1 MNSRLPTPFRGL
13 RRRLA
18 ERAAESDIWDAVQL
32 AREDG
37 RPYTLD
43 YASRLVDE
51 WVELHGDRAGTDDHA
66 IVAGIGSF
74 RGRTIAI
81 IGHQKGRDLK
91 ERAFRNFGMAQPQGY
106 AKARRVFALAD
117 RLGFPVVTMIDT
129 PGAYPGVEAEQAG
142 QAAAIA
148 QSMLAMVRLR
158 VPTVACVIG
167 EGGSGGAL
175 AIGVAD
181 RVLMLEHAIYSV
193 ISPEGCATIL
203 WRDVNQRKKAAA
215 AFKPTARFSYELG
228 VVDTVVGEPSGGAHK
243 DHDRAARLLGDAIAQ
258 ALDSIEAEPVECAA
272 PHAARSSAAWACGSR
287 TASSWARRSPT
298 PPLSPTPPRRPPEAA
313 RGSADYFGGEGRQ
326 QRLGDRPH
334 GLAGALRGGAH
345 ARVRVGLGD
354 ALGRHQHA
362 LRALD
367 DLARLERVGQRLRF
381 LARLGEL
388 GAAGLGGRDGGQHV
402 VLPERLDEVAEGPG
416 LARLLHDVALGERR
430 HHHDRHLALGEDAPR
445 RLDAVE
451 LGHAHV
457 HQDDVRRELLRPA
470 ARPRRRRAPRRR
482 P

>member
-1 MNSRLPTPFRGL
+1 VNSRLPTPFRGL

-18 ERAAESDIWDAVQL
+18 VRAAESDIWDAVQL
-32 AREDG
+32 ARDDG

-43 YASRLVDE
+43 YADHLVDE
-51 WVELHGDRAGTDDHA
+51 WVELHGDRAGSDDHA

-81 IGHQKGRDLK
+81 VGHQKGRDLK

-228 VVDTVVGEPSGGAHK
+228 VVDTVVAEPSGGAHR
-243 DHDRAARLLGDAIAQ
+243 DHERAARLLGDAITVE
-258 ALDSIEAEPVECAA
+258 LDAIEAEPVELRR
-272 PHAARSSAAWACGSR
+272 AARRAKFRRMGVWLEDGVVVGEKEPDL
-287 TASSWARRSPT
+287 TAPVIS
-298 PPLSPTPPRRPPEAA
+298 
-313 RGSADYFGGEGRQ
+313 
-326 QRLGDRPH
+326 
-334 GLAGALRGGAH
+334 
-345 ARVRVGLGD
+345 V
-354 ALGRHQHA
+354 
-362 LRALD
+362 
-367 DLARLERVGQRLRF
+367 
-381 LARLGEL
+381 
-388 GAAGLGGRDGGQHV
+388 
-402 VLPERLDEVAEGPG
+402 
-416 LARLLHDVALGERR
+416 
-430 HHHDRHLALGEDAPR
+430 
-445 RLDAVE
+445 
-451 LGHAHV
+451 
-457 HQDDVRRELLRPA
+457 
-470 ARPRRRRAPRRR
+470 
-482 P
+482 

>member
-1 MNSRLPTPFRGL
+1 VNSRLPTPFRGL

-18 ERAAESDIWDAVQL
+18 VRAAESDIWDAVQL
-32 AREDG
+32 ARDDG

-43 YASRLVDE
+43 YAQRLVGEE
-51 WVELHGDRAGTDDHA
+51 WIELHGDRAGTDDHA
-66 IVAGIGSF
+66 IVAGVGSF

-81 IGHQKGRDLK
+81 VGHQKGRDLK

-148 QSMLAMVRLR
+148 QSMLSMVRLR

-181 RVLMLEHAIYSV
+181 RVLMLEHSIYSV

-228 VVDTVVGEPSGGAHK
+228 VVDTVVDEPSGGAHK

-258 ALDSIEAEPVECAA
+258 ALDAIEAEPVEQRR
-272 PHAARSSAAWACGSR
+272 AARRAKF
-287 TASSWARRSPT
+287 RRM
-298 PPLSPTPPRRPPEAA
+298 
-313 RGSADYFGGEGRQ
+313 G
-326 QRLGDRPH
+326 
-334 GLAGALRGGAH
+334 
-345 ARVRVGLGD
+345 VW
-354 ALGRHQHA
+354 
-362 LRALD
+362 
-367 DLARLERVGQRLRF
+367 LENG
-381 LARLGEL
+381 
-388 GAAGLGGRDGGQHV
+388 V
-402 VLPERLDEVAEGPG
+402 VV
-416 LARLLHDVALGERR
+416 GER
-430 HHHDRHLALGEDAPR
+430 DPDP
-445 RLDAVE
+445 AVPVE
-451 LGHAHV
+451 
-457 HQDDVRRELLRPA
+457 
-470 ARPRRRRAPRRR
+470 
-482 P
+482 

>member
-1 MNSRLPTPFRGL
+1 MPSSSHATTAG
-13 RRRLA
+13 
-18 ERAAESDIWDAVQL
+18 
-32 AREDG
+32 
-37 RPYTLD
+37 PYTLD
-43 YASRLVDE
+43 YVDHLVDE

-66 IVAGIGSF
+66 IVAGVGSF

-129 PGAYPGVEAEQAG
+129 PGAYPGVESEQAG

-158 VPTVACVIG
+158 VPSVACVIG

-228 VVDTVVGEPSGGAHK
+228 VVDTVVAEPSGGAHK
-243 DHDRAARLLGDAIAQ
+243 DHERAARLLGDAIAQ
-258 ALDSIEAEPVECAA
+258 ALDSIEAEPDRAA
-272 PHAARSSAAWACGSR
+272 PRAAPREVPAHGRVARGRRGGGREGARARCAPVPPVPATERARCRARPRPRWRRRGSR
-287 TASSWARRSPT
+287 
-298 PPLSPTPPRRPPEAA
+298 RRP
-313 RGSADYFGGEGRQ
+313 S
-326 QRLGDRPH
+326 
-334 GLAGALRGGAH
+334 
-345 ARVRVGLGD
+345 
-354 ALGRHQHA
+354 
-362 LRALD
+362 
-367 DLARLERVGQRLRF
+367 
-381 LARLGEL
+381 
-388 GAAGLGGRDGGQHV
+388 
-402 VLPERLDEVAEGPG
+402 GP
-416 LARLLHDVALGERR
+416 
-430 HHHDRHLALGEDAPR
+430 PP
-445 RLDAVE
+445 
-451 LGHAHV
+451 
-457 HQDDVRRELLRPA
+457 RPA
-470 ARPRRRRAPRRR
+470 ASRRRT
-482 P
+482 

>member
-18 ERAAESDIWDAVQL
+18 VRAAESDIWDAVQL
-32 AREDG
+32 ARDDG

-43 YASRLVDE
+43 YVDSLVDE
-51 WVELHGDRAGTDDHA
+51 WIELHGDRAGTDDHA
-66 IVAGIGSF
+66 IVAGVGSF

-148 QSMLAMVRLR
+148 QSMLAMARLR
-158 VPTVACVIG
+158 VPSVACVIG

-181 RVLMLEHAIYSV
+181 RVLMLEHSIYSV

-203 WRDVNQRKKAAA
+203 WRDVNQRRKAAA

-228 VVDTVVGEPSGGAHK
+228 VVDTVVTEPSGGAHK
-243 DHDRAARLLGDAIAQ
+243 DHERAARLLGDAIAQ
-258 ALDSIEAEPVECAA
+258 ALDSIEAEPVEQR
-272 PHAARSSAAWACGSR
+272 RSLRRAKFRHMGVWLENGVVVGEKEPEHDPAG
-287 TASSWARRSPT
+287 ARR
-298 PPLSPTPPRRPPEAA
+298 PEQA
-313 RGSADYFGGEGRQ
+313 
-326 QRLGDRPH
+326 
-334 GLAGALRGGAH
+334 
-345 ARVRVGLGD
+345 
-354 ALGRHQHA
+354 
-362 LRALD
+362 
-367 DLARLERVGQRLRF
+367 
-381 LARLGEL
+381 
-388 GAAGLGGRDGGQHV
+388 
-402 VLPERLDEVAEGPG
+402 
-416 LARLLHDVALGERR
+416 
-430 HHHDRHLALGEDAPR
+430 
-445 RLDAVE
+445 
-451 LGHAHV
+451 
-457 HQDDVRRELLRPA
+457 
-470 ARPRRRRAPRRR
+470 RAP
-482 P
+482 

>member
-32 AREDG
+32 ARDDG

-43 YASRLVDE
+43 YADRLVDD
-51 WVELHGDRAGTDDHA
+51 WIELHGDRAGTDDHA
-66 IVAGIGSF
+66 IVTGIGSF

-81 IGHQKGRDLK
+81 VGHQKGRDLK

-129 PGAYPGVEAEQAG
+129 PGAYPGRRGRA
-142 QAAAIA
+142 
-148 QSMLAMVRLR
+148 VRPGCR
-158 VPTVACVIG
+158 DRAVDARDGAPARADVVACVIG

-181 RVLMLEHAIYSV
+181 RVLMLEHSIYSV

-228 VVDTVVGEPSGGAHK
+228 VVDTVVPEPSGGAHK

-258 ALDSIEAEPVECAA
+258 ALDSIEAEPVELRR
-272 PHAARSSAAWACGSR
+272 AARRAKF
-287 TASSWARRSPT
+287 RRM
-298 PPLSPTPPRRPPEAA
+298 
-313 RGSADYFGGEGRQ
+313 G
-326 QRLGDRPH
+326 
-334 GLAGALRGGAH
+334 
-345 ARVRVGLGD
+345 VW
-354 ALGRHQHA
+354 
-362 LRALD
+362 
-367 DLARLERVGQRLRF
+367 LE
-381 LARLGEL
+381 
-388 GAAGLGGRDGGQHV
+388 DGV
-402 VLPERLDEVAEGPG
+402 VV
-416 LARLLHDVALGERR
+416 GEREP
-430 HHHDRHLALGEDAPR
+430 DPALPVAGD
-445 RLDAVE
+445 
-451 LGHAHV
+451 
-457 HQDDVRRELLRPA
+457 
-470 ARPRRRRAPRRR
+470 
-482 P
+482 

>member
-18 ERAAESDIWDAVQL
+18 VRAAESDIWDAVQL
-32 AREDG
+32 ARDDG

-43 YASRLVDE
+43 YAQRLVGEE
-51 WVELHGDRAGTDDHA
+51 WIELHGDRAGTDDHA
-66 IVAGIGSF
+66 IVAGVGSF

-81 IGHQKGRDLK
+81 VGHQKGRDLK

-148 QSMLAMVRLR
+148 QSMLSMVRLR

-181 RVLMLEHAIYSV
+181 RVLMLEHSIYSV

-228 VVDTVVGEPSGGAHK
+228 VVDTVVDEPSGGAHK

-258 ALDSIEAEPVECAA
+258 ALDSIEAEPVEQRR
-272 PHAARSSAAWACGSR
+272 AARRAKF
-287 TASSWARRSPT
+287 RRM
-298 PPLSPTPPRRPPEAA
+298 
-313 RGSADYFGGEGRQ
+313 G
-326 QRLGDRPH
+326 
-334 GLAGALRGGAH
+334 
-345 ARVRVGLGD
+345 VW
-354 ALGRHQHA
+354 
-362 LRALD
+362 
-367 DLARLERVGQRLRF
+367 LENG
-381 LARLGEL
+381 
-388 GAAGLGGRDGGQHV
+388 V
-402 VLPERLDEVAEGPG
+402 VV
-416 LARLLHDVALGERR
+416 GER
-430 HHHDRHLALGEDAPR
+430 DPDPT
-445 RLDAVE
+445 V
-451 LGHAHV
+451 
-457 HQDDVRRELLRPA
+457 PA
-470 ARPRRRRAPRRR
+470 E
-482 P
+482 

>member
-32 AREDG
+32 ARDDG

-43 YASRLVDE
+43 YATRLVGEE

-66 IVAGIGSF
+66 IVAGVGSF

-81 IGHQKGRDLK
+81 VGHQKGRDLK

-129 PGAYPGVEAEQAG
+129 PGAYPGVEAEQGG

-148 QSMLAMVRLR
+148 QSMLEMVRLR

-228 VVDTVVGEPSGGAHK
+228 VVDTVVPEPSGGAHK

-258 ALDSIEAEPVECAA
+258 ALDSIEAEPVEQRR
-272 PHAARSSAAWACGSR
+272 AARRAKF
-287 TASSWARRSPT
+287 RRM
-298 PPLSPTPPRRPPEAA
+298 
-313 RGSADYFGGEGRQ
+313 G
-326 QRLGDRPH
+326 
-334 GLAGALRGGAH
+334 
-345 ARVRVGLGD
+345 VW
-354 ALGRHQHA
+354 
-362 LRALD
+362 
-367 DLARLERVGQRLRF
+367 LENG
-381 LARLGEL
+381 
-388 GAAGLGGRDGGQHV
+388 V
-402 VLPERLDEVAEGPG
+402 VV
-416 LARLLHDVALGERR
+416 GEREP
-430 HHHDRHLALGEDAPR
+430 DPSIPVAGD
-445 RLDAVE
+445 
-451 LGHAHV
+451 
-457 HQDDVRRELLRPA
+457 
-470 ARPRRRRAPRRR
+470 
-482 P
+482 

>member
-32 AREDG
+32 ARDDG

-43 YASRLVDE
+43 YVEHLVDE
-51 WVELHGDRAGTDDHA
+51 WVELHGDRQGTDDHA
-66 IVAGIGSF
+66 IVAGVGSF

-106 AKARRVFALAD
+106 AKARRIFALAD

-129 PGAYPGVEAEQAG
+129 PGAYPGVESEQAG

-148 QSMLAMVRLR
+148 QSMLEMVRLR
-158 VPTVACVIG
+158 VPSVACVIG

-203 WRDVNQRKKAAA
+203 WRDLNQRRKAAA

-228 VVDTVVGEPSGGAHK
+228 VVDTVVPEPSGGAHK
-243 DHDRAARLLGDAIAQ
+243 DHERAARLLGDAIAH
-258 ALDSIEAEPVECAA
+258 ALDSIEAEPIEQ
-272 PHAARSSAAWACGSR
+272 
-287 TASSWARRSPT
+287 RR
-298 PPLSPTPPRRPPEAA
+298 
-313 RGSADYFGGEGRQ
+313 
-326 QRLGDRPH
+326 
-334 GLAGALRGGAH
+334 ALRRAKFRRMGVWLENGVGVGEKEPEPGAPVTPV
-345 ARVRVGLGD
+345 AGD
-354 ALGRHQHA
+354 
-362 LRALD
+362 
-367 DLARLERVGQRLRF
+367 
-381 LARLGEL
+381 
-388 GAAGLGGRDGGQHV
+388 
-402 VLPERLDEVAEGPG
+402 
-416 LARLLHDVALGERR
+416 
-430 HHHDRHLALGEDAPR
+430 
-445 RLDAVE
+445 
-451 LGHAHV
+451 
-457 HQDDVRRELLRPA
+457 
-470 ARPRRRRAPRRR
+470 
-482 P
+482 

>member
-1 MNSRLPTPFRGL
+1 VNSRLPTPFRGL

-32 AREDG
+32 ARDDG

-43 YASRLVDE
+43 YADRLVGE
-51 WVELHGDRAGTDDHA
+51 WVELHGDRAGSDDHA

-81 IGHQKGRDLK
+81 VGHQKGRDLK
-91 ERAFRNFGMAQPQGY
+91 ERAFRNFGMAQPRGY

-203 WRDVNQRKKAAA
+203 WRDVNQRRKAAA

-228 VVDTVVGEPSGGAHK
+228 VVDTVVPEPSGGAHK
-243 DHDRAARLLGDAIAQ
+243 DHERAARLLGDAIAV
-258 ALDSIEAEPVECAA
+258 ALDSIEAEPVELRRSARRAKFRRMGVWLENGVVVGEKEPDLAA
-272 PHAARSSAAWACGSR
+272 P
-287 TASSWARRSPT
+287 
-298 PPLSPTPPRRPPEAA
+298 
-313 RGSADYFGGEGRQ
+313 
-326 QRLGDRPH
+326 
-334 GLAGALRGGAH
+334 
-345 ARVRVGLGD
+345 
-354 ALGRHQHA
+354 
-362 LRALD
+362 
-367 DLARLERVGQRLRF
+367 
-381 LARLGEL
+381 
-388 GAAGLGGRDGGQHV
+388 
-402 VLPERLDEVAEGPG
+402 VA
-416 LARLLHDVALGERR
+416 
-430 HHHDRHLALGEDAPR
+430 
-445 RLDAVE
+445 
-451 LGHAHV
+451 
-457 HQDDVRRELLRPA
+457 
-470 ARPRRRRAPRRR
+470 
-482 P
+482 